1 MNAFTRPLTG
11 LLILFCIPL
20 SNALAATPAA
30 DKSVNWPGIK
40 AMLFPDNPE
49 IIEDNVITL
58 VTPPRAE
65 DAALVPVIL
74 KFDRNQSDPAFIRKI
89 HLVVDNNPSPVVGTF
104 VMTRENGIA
113 DISTRIRV
121 NAYSHV
127 RAIAETADGKL
138 HMATNYV
145 KASGGCSAPAGADDE
160 LAKKRM
166 GKMKL
171 RSQFDDD
178 IRSLQLLVSHPN
190 YSGLQIDQ
198 VTRLWIPSDYV
209 NQVDVTL
216 NNQSVMSFTGGIS
229 ISENPAF
236 TFHLHPDQKGE
247 LKAEVKDSSGRAF
260 AQSWTVQ

>member
-1 MNAFTRPLTG
+1 MKFITHPLAV
-11 LLILFCIPL
+11 LLLFLLPAGITT
-20 SNALAATPAA
+20 AASPSAE
-30 DKSVNWPGIK
+30 KSVNWPGIK
-40 AMLFPDNPE
+40 NMLFPMDPE
-49 IIEDNVITL
+49 IIEDNLITL

-65 DAALVPVIL
+65 DAALVPVTIR
-74 KFDRNQSDPAFIRKI
+74 FSRNQADPAFIRKI

-104 VMTRENGIA
+104 TMTRENGIA

-127 RAIAETADGKL
+127 RAIAETADGTL
-138 HMATNYV
+138 HMTTNYV

-171 RSQFDDD
+171 RSQFEND

-198 VTRLWIPSDYV
+198 ITRLWIPSDYV
-209 NQVDVTL
+209 NQVNVTM
-216 NNQSVMSFTGGIS
+216 NSQQVMSFTGGIS
-229 ISENPAF
+229 ISENPSF
-236 TFHLHPDQKGE
+236 TFHLDPSQKGE

-260 AQSWTVQ
+260 AQSWAVQ